1 MAYKSLEDIDCCVK
15 VSDTLEEWLY
25 LMRNKGYRIDD
36 SGKYLRI
43 FPREQI
49 GKIEERIRK
58 VRIDLGKEKAIL
70 KRMGEMEQ
78 KEQMAE
84 MAMAGKSLRNNA
96 GQRKNLRKEGER
108 LSVMQI

>member
-1 MAYKSLEDIDCCVK
+1 
-15 VSDTLEEWLY
+15 
-25 LMRNKGYRIDD
+25 MRTPSTP
-36 SGKYLRI
+36 SGDEGEKASAL
-43 FPREQI
+43 EQI

-58 VRIDLGKEKAIL
+58 VRKDLGKEKAIL

-78 KEQMAE
+78 KEQKAE